1 MIYFLAALLVAL
13 FSYCIFK
20 IGDRLEHSLDPYSP
34 RRKSNTLVKCIFFTL
49 LLALVVTLLI
59 LSA

>member
-1 MIYFLAALLVAL
+1 MIYFLATLLVAL

-20 IGDRLEHSLDPYSP
+20 IGDRLEHSLDPHST
-34 RRKSNTLVKCIFFTL
+34 RHKSNKVVKCIFFIL
-49 LLALVVTLLI
+49 LLALVLTLLI

>member
-1 MIYFLAALLVAL
+1 MIYFLGFLLVAL

-20 IGDRLEHSLDPYSP
+20 IGDRLEHSLDPYVP
-34 RRKSNTLVKCIFFTL
+34 RRKSNKVVKCIFFTL
-49 LLALVVTLLI
+49 LFALVITLII